1 MVSDFIR
8 VTHPYRFILV
18 LWLANTLQETH
29 SFLPVVVRKDTTVS
43 WTLNLAA
50 VAGGAIPMPGNDAP
64 ENPFGI
70 NSPKNIVNEGDDNV
84 QMDRAMSS
92 PSQET
97 PVETSVDAAIMGRYA
112 CTRFRRNEAAIA
124 PTKTSEND
132 SSISSIDTTATISDP
147 QVVKEAMHCLE
158 MARRAPSGFNAQPY
172 KFILV
177 HSKEKKEAL
186 SKYCLG
192 RNANRI
198 LDSECTLVCLADK
211 QVGKTLSHYASTIL
225 GQNKKSSSKFS
236 KFMVRKTQGLIL
248 LFSSGWPIPQ
258 FLGIPISFGIRLG
271 VAMVSVLTGRRI
283 LVPSLSSA
291 ETWSTKNTMLVAM
304 SYMLGCSSRGLA
316 TCPMEGYNAGGIRRA
331 LGIPRRYAIPLI
343 ISTGHDYHIAA
354 AKTDDEPDDVGM
366 SHGSQGRGATSRYP
380 AHEVVF
386 ANSFGEAI
394 QSSI

>member
-1 MVSDFIR
+1 MVSNFIR

-18 LWLANTLQETH
+18 LWLSANTLQETH
-29 SFLPVVVRKDTTVS
+29 AFLPVLVRTKTVL
-43 WTLNLAA
+43 WNHNLAA
-50 VAGGAIPMPGNDAP
+50 VAGGAIPTPGNDAL
-64 ENPFGI
+64 ENPFDS
-70 NSPKNIVNEGDDNV
+70 NSPNSINESGDNV
-84 QMDRAMSS
+84 KMDRAATSS
-92 PSQET
+92 SSQQT

-124 PTKTSEND
+124 PTTTQGND
-132 SSISSIDTTATISDP
+132 SSISTIDTTATVSDP

-211 QVGKTLSHYASTIL
+211 QVGKTLSYYANTIL
-225 GQNKKSSSKFS
+225 GQNKKSSSTFS
-236 KFMVRKTQGLIL
+236 KWMVRKTQGLIL

-316 TCPMEGYNAGGIRRA
+316 TCPMEGYNAGGIRKA

-354 AKTDDEPDDVGM
+354 AKTNDEPDDVGM
-366 SHGSQGRGATSRYP
+366 SHGSQGRGATTRYP
-380 AHEVVF
+380 SHEVVF
-386 ANSFGEAI
+386 ANSFGEAM
-394 QSSI
+394 QSSM